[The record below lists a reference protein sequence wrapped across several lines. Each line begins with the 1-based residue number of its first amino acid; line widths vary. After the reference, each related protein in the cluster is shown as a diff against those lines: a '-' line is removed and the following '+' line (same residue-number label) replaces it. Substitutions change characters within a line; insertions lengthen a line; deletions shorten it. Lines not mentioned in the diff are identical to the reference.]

1 MKGCK
6 KTSGILG
13 YIAIWL
19 CFFSFAIAG
28 CSAKGDSNES
38 SADIRMEDKDTSS
51 DETVADSAYWE
62 NADSYTWRLE
72 SEGKR
77 ELPGNIDAAYSIFA
91 GDKLCYSENGFTELD
106 AGEEGAIL
114 VYSLTDGKAVD
125 IEFSKIEKLINDEL
139 GNYLYLY
146 IDKVCDTTDGGLCM
160 LAEVS
165 DVNNNYTSFI
175 LTYNFEDEVLE
186 AMRLSA
192 DMPERNNQRHPNPA
206 LEFVAASDR
215 HYYVRDYEG
224 LNIVDPEGNVTKVSE
239 VNGRIFSYDSSI
251 WYVTYYVDSYGLF
264 RIDEK
269 GSVTERKSGFPSG
282 DVLGS
287 VDGRILVRG
296 MNGILVYDVEKETT
310 DTLFMWTD
318 IDIVSNDVVQV
329 YLIDNSCVAVIY
341 NDRNDE
347 TGRTYGIEF
356 VERVSRE
363 AVAADDREELVIGCM
378 YMPVLLERNVVEF
391 NKSQQKYHVSI
402 RTYNDR
408 SNEVTTDEAITKLYL
423 DLASGNAPDMLNL
436 QYLDIYNLVDKNAI
450 EDLRPYFDGD
460 TETDIQDY
468 VDSVVEAFT
477 IDGVLTAVPLEYY
490 IYSYFGKQDMVG
502 GSAGWTVEDVDTCLN
517 NNPGS
522 VVSLY
527 WSKEYALGRILAYSV
542 DAFIDSDNGICDFT
556 TDTFDALLD
565 IIGQLPD
572 DVNYSM
578 MEGKSGL
585 IADISLHDFESIQ
598 QYYVQYGDDIVIKGY
613 PTADGRECHNI
624 GITDAYSIVSTSE
637 CKDGAWEFIKFSL
650 ANDKSG
656 SSFSSN
662 KKQLQELIAAELSHA
677 GEEKL
682 STFFTE
688 QGQFNYHYATQEE
701 IDTVMHMIE
710 NVELSVPADSEIIN
724 IIEEE
729 LAGYF
734 AGSRTK
740 ETVTAVI
747 QDRVQLYLD
756 EIK

>member
-1 MKGCK
+1 
-6 KTSGILG
+6 
-13 YIAIWL
+13 
-19 CFFSFAIAG
+19 
-28 CSAKGDSNES
+28 
-38 SADIRMEDKDTSS
+38 
-51 DETVADSAYWE
+51 
-62 NADSYTWRLE
+62 
-72 SEGKR
+72 
-77 ELPGNIDAAYSIFA
+77 
-91 GDKLCYSENGFTELD
+91 
-106 AGEEGAIL
+106 
-114 VYSLTDGKAVD
+114 
-125 IEFSKIEKLINDEL
+125 
-139 GNYLYLY
+139 
-146 IDKVCDTTDGGLCM
+146 
-160 LAEVS
+160 
-165 DVNNNYTSFI
+165 
-175 LTYNFEDEVLE
+175 
-186 AMRLSA
+186 
-192 DMPERNNQRHPNPA
+192 
-206 LEFVAASDR
+206 
-215 HYYVRDYEG
+215 
-224 LNIVDPEGNVTKVSE
+224 
-239 VNGRIFSYDSSI
+239 
-251 WYVTYYVDSYGLF
+251 
-264 RIDEK
+264 
-269 GSVTERKSGFPSG
+269 
-282 DVLGS
+282 
-287 VDGRILVRG
+287 
-296 MNGILVYDVEKETT
+296 
-310 DTLFMWTD
+310 MWTD
-318 IDIVSNDVVQV
+318 IDIVSNDVVKVQ
-329 YLIDNSCVAVIY
+329 LIDNSCMAVIY

-356 VERVSRE
+356 VERVSKE
-363 AVAADDREELVIGCM
+363 NVTADDREELVIGCM

-436 QYLDIYNLVDKNAI
+436 QYLDVYNLVDKNVI
-450 EDLRPYFDGD
+450 EDLRPYFEGD
-460 TETDIQDY
+460 TETGIQDY
-468 VDSVVEAFT
+468 VESVVEAFT
-477 IDGVLTAVPLEYY
+477 IDGVLTAVPPEYY

-502 GSAGWTVEDVDTCLN
+502 ESAGWTIEDVDACLN

-542 DAFIDSDNGICDFT
+542 DTFIDSDNGTCDFT
-556 TDTFDALLD
+556 TDAFDALLD
-565 IIGQLPD
+565 ILEQLPD
-572 DVNYSM
+572 EADYSVV
-578 MEGKSGL
+578 EGKSGI

-740 ETVTAVI
+740 EAVTPVI